1 MGKSRNI
8 DDRGLKLKVERI
20 MLEEYLNKGIKD
32 VISEFPAVADILEQ
46 YNIGCA
52 PCTEGSCLLKDI
64 VDVHNLSPEDEKAL
78 MAQIAEVV
86 DSGRPVEVP
95 AARKIP
101 RAKSKDRE
109 YSPPLKKLVDEHVL
123 IKELVGWIPGIVE
136 NLDLE
141 SEEGKRLVLRTAD
154 FIRFYADKYHHAK
167 EEQILFKCFD
177 ENSEI
182 LKTMCEEHEKARGH
196 VRAVLEAVE
205 KKDKD
210 AVAEHL
216 EAYRELLT
224 EHIRKEDEIL
234 YPWMDRN
241 LSVTQVG
248 QLFCEFAEVDEKMD
262 QDVIDGCRKFVV
274 ELEKEMSRQTKEVTK

>member
-1 MGKSRNI
+1 
-8 DDRGLKLKVERI
+8 
-20 MLEEYLNKGIKD
+20 MLEDYLNKGIKD

-52 PCTEGSCLLKDI
+52 PCTEGACLLKDI

-86 DSGRPVEVP
+86 DSGRPVKAP
-95 AARKIP
+95 APVTRKTP
-101 RAKSKDRE
+101 PAKPKDRA
-109 YSPPLKKLVDEHVL
+109 YSPPLKRLVDEHVL
-123 IKELVGWIPGIVE
+123 IKRLVEWIPRIIE
-136 NLDLE
+136 TLDLE
-141 SEEGKRLVLRTAD
+141 SEEGRRLVLRTVD

-167 EEQILFKCFD
+167 EEQILFKKYFD
-177 ENSEI
+177 ANSEI
-182 LKTMCEEHEKARGH
+182 LKTMCEEHEKARSH

-216 EAYRELLT
+216 EAYHELLT

-234 YPWMDRN
+234 YPWIDRN

-248 QLFCEFAEVDEKMD
+248 QLFSEFTEADEKMD

-274 ELEKEMSRQTKEVTK
+274 ELEEEMSRLTKKVTK

>member
-1 MGKSRNI
+1 
-8 DDRGLKLKVERI
+8 

-32 VISEFPAVADILEQ
+32 VISRFPAVADILEQ

-64 VDVHNLSPEDEKAL
+64 VDVHGLSPEDEKAL

-86 DSGRPVEVP
+86 DPGRQVEVSVP
-95 AARKIP
+95 AVKKIP
-101 RAKSKDRE
+101 QAKPKERE
-109 YSPPLKKLVDEHVL
+109 YSPPLRRLVDEHVL
-123 IKELVGWIPGIVE
+123 IKRLLGLIPKVIE
-136 NLDLE
+136 NLEVE
-141 SEEGKRLVLRTAD
+141 SEEGRQLILQTVD

-167 EEQILFKCFD
+167 EEQILFKYFE

-196 VRAVLEAVE
+196 VRAVLEALE
-205 KKDKD
+205 KGDKSTI
-210 AVAEHL
+210 VEHL
-216 EAYRELLT
+216 SAYRELLI

-248 QLFCEFAEVDEKMD
+248 ELFSRFAEAEEKMD
-262 QDVIDGCRKFVV
+262 KDVIDRCKRFVI
-274 ELEKEMSRQTKEVTK
+274 ELEEKMSRLTKEVTK